1 MSNETNET
9 TTNETETPRR
19 TRANKDVDVR
29 SLLRDDP
36 VALLALLEGL
46 DDAKLNRSIG
56 GALNAAR
63 KGKEA
68 ELKANPE
75 YKAAKERVKMADRV
89 YDDAVKN
96 AHVDA
101 DGKMVIDV
109 VIEGMEEE
117 LGKKVLERES
127 LLENLNDGSDGR
139 PVGFIV
145 SNRQEARQR
154 LNALTT
160 KILGKGVEVPT
171 A

>member
-9 TTNETETPRR
+9 TTPTPRTR
-19 TRANKDVDVR
+19 TNKDVDVR
-29 SLLRDDP
+29 ELLKDP
-36 VALLALLEGL
+36 EALVAALQGL
-46 DDAKLNRSIG
+46 PDAKLNRAIG

-63 KGKEA
+63 KAKEA

-75 YKAAKERVKMADRV
+75 YKAAKERVKMADKV

-96 AHVDA
+96 AQTDA

-117 LGKKVLERES
+117 LSKKVLEREN
-127 LLENLNDGSDGR
+127 LLENLNDGSDGK

-145 SNRQEARQR
+145 SNRAEARQR

-160 KILGKGVEVPT
+160 KILGKSTEVP